1 MKLRLLALSFTL
13 LLALALQ
20 AQAHFVWVAAV
31 NGSAGQPEVH
41 VWFSELAEPDSA
53 ELLDKITAV
62 KVWSRSLQAKPE
74 FLKVTKRVEGTGG
87 ALIGSLTSATSA
99 LSAHINYGVLDRGDQ
114 KFLLQYH
121 AKYLDGAAPAFKALA
136 RDEQLQFDIV
146 PQQTA
151 KGYTFDV
158 LFAGRPAAASTVVI
172 LDPSGTQIDAT
183 TDEAG
188 RFSIENT
195 KPGLYSI
202 RAKWV
207 VKESG
212 KLGDQD
218 YPQVNHYSTLALR
231 VPMN

>member
-1 MKLRLLALSFTL
+1 MKLRVIAPALGILLAV
-13 LLALALQ
+13 AIQ
-20 AQAHFVWVAAV
+20 AQAHFVWIAAM
-31 NGSAGQPEVH
+31 NSSAGQSEAH

-53 ELLDKITAV
+53 DLLDKITSV
-62 KVWSRSLQAKPE
+62 KVWSRSGQGKPE
-74 FLKVTKRVEGTGG
+74 FLKVTKRVEGNGG
-87 ALIGSLTSATSA
+87 ALIGNLTASSPA
-99 LSAHINYGVLDRGDQ
+99 LSAHINYGVLDRGGQ

-121 AKYLDGAAPAFKALA
+121 AKYLDSSASAFKTLA
-136 RDEQLQFDIV
+136 RDEQLHFDIV

-151 KGYTFDV
+151 KGFSCDV
-158 LFAGRPAAASTVVI
+158 LFAGNPAAASTVVI

-188 RFSIENT
+188 RFSIESA

-231 VPMN
+231 VPKN